1 MQSPKT
7 DVLVTVLLAFVVLSL
22 VSSVPSQESGWEE
35 RLRDGHFFANRV
47 INIWNSLPDHIVAS
61 PSVACFKRK
70 LSKMNFN
77 E

>member
-1 MQSPKT
+1 MK
-7 DVLVTVLLAFVVLSL
+7 LSKHH
-22 VSSVPSQESGWEE
+22 VSS
-35 RLRDGHFFANRV
+35 RRDGHFFANRV

-70 LSKMNFN
+70 LSTFHFN